1 MKNVM
6 NFFGKNFAVVWL
18 IGAILYYLLGVKD
31 IAFNLMV
38 LFVIE
43 DLCDRIEWYMSKKSI
58 DKKSGF

>member
-6 NFFGKNFAVVWL
+6 NFFRKNFAVVWL
-18 IGAILYYLLGVKD
+18 TGAILYYLLGVKD

-43 DLCDRIEWYMSKKSI
+43 DLCDRVEWYMGKKSL
-58 DKKSGF
+58 DKKSGV